1 VVASPS
7 TGLALGATVHTTKR
21 EVAATEFFVGHC
33 RTVLE
38 PGEIITA
45 VTFPVVQVSA
55 YIKFLNPASRYA
67 MVGVFAAVAA
77 DGSPRIAVTGA
88 RARGAF
94 RWREA
99 ETALSTAF
107 VAERLRDVHL
117 LPEGL
122 VEDLFADAT
131 YRAHLSEVLARRA
144 VALGTGPTRRA
155 TVLSHGSQF
164 GTSGRQ
170 QVI

>member
-1 VVASPS
+1 
-7 TGLALGATVHTTKR
+7 
-21 EVAATEFFVGHC
+21 
-33 RTVLE
+33 
-38 PGEIITA
+38 
-45 VTFPVVQVSA
+45 
-55 YIKFLNPASRYA
+55 
-67 MVGVFAAVAA
+67 MVGVFAAVAQ

-99 ETALSTAF
+99 ETALNAAF

-131 YRAHLSEVLARRA
+131 YRAHLAEVLARRA
-144 VALGTGPTRRA
+144 VALGTGPTRGIM
-155 TVLSHGSQF
+155 VLSHGSQA
-164 GTSGRQ
+164 
-170 QVI
+170 